1 MRDVPPINI
10 EISCGKPKA
19 FCTIVGITA
28 IAARNNE
35 PGNTSLFKI
44 FCKYSS
50 VLSVDTFMKKIS
62 YIEYDKQAAVQGFLT
77 DNDTFVDRYEA
88 FEIACAAGQL
98 LPEAKEEYKDKIIT
112 QLFSEDVW

>member
-1 MRDVPPINI
+1 MKLVSAAIKFYIKGDTYPTIM
-10 EISCGKPKA
+10 CGKRHYK
-19 FCTIVGITA
+19 
-28 IAARNNE
+28 
-35 PGNTSLFKI
+35 
-44 FCKYSS
+44 
-50 VLSVDTFMKKIS
+50 VLEKM
-62 YIEYDKQAAVQGFLT
+62 YNLHIEYDKQDVVQGFLT

>member
-1 MRDVPPINI
+1 MKVVFAAIKFYAKRDTYPTIMCDKRHCNI
-10 EISCGKPKA
+10 LEKMY
-19 FCTIVGITA
+19 
-28 IAARNNE
+28 N
-35 PGNTSLFKI
+35 
-44 FCKYSS
+44 
-50 VLSVDTFMKKIS
+50 MH
-62 YIEYDKQAAVQGFLT
+62 IEYDKQTVIQGFLT

>member
-1 MRDVPPINI
+1 MKLVSAAIKFYIKGDTYPTIM
-10 EISCGKPKA
+10 CGKRH
-19 FCTIVGITA
+19 C
-28 IAARNNE
+28 N
-35 PGNTSLFKI
+35 
-44 FCKYSS
+44 
-50 VLSVDTFMKKIS
+50 VLEKM
-62 YIEYDKQAAVQGFLT
+62 YNMHIEYDKQTAIQWVLT